1 MAHLL
6 FYDAKIVTK
15 NQLHNRALL
24 GKYLWSNPQKWGFA
38 VAELMSNFVTY
49 FINESR
55 MNHRKPISPAGE
67 HLSKEMKLV
76 ELINVDYNLLSI
88 LQRLNVRLPFGDISV
103 EEMCRREGFST
114 ELFMTI
120 CNIYIDE
127 EYRPSIDTLS
137 ADALPRLI
145 GYLRASHHYYLEDI
159 LPHAT
164 MHLESILSYCDSL
177 SGKTLRRFYDDYK
190 VQVRNHLEYE
200 EQHMFPRIETL
211 SDGNGLHAATEL
223 DMPHSEID
231 DLTGDITSLVIKYL
245 PEQAPT
251 SLRCE
256 LLFHI
261 FRLRDDLRRHAL
273 IESRLLTPLVERLS
287 KSKKQ

>member
-1 MAHLL
+1 
-6 FYDAKIVTK
+6 
-15 NQLHNRALL
+15 
-24 GKYLWSNPQKWGFA
+24 
-38 VAELMSNFVTY
+38 
-49 FINESR
+49 
-55 MNHRKPISPAGE
+55 MNHRQSPANTGE
-67 HLSKEMKLV
+67 RLSKEMKLV

-88 LQRLNVRLPFGDISV
+88 FQRLNVRLPFGDMSV

-114 ELFMTI
+114 ELFMAI
-120 CNIYIDE
+120 CNIYIDK
-127 EYRPSIDTLS
+127 EYRPSLDTLS

-145 GYLRASHHYYLEDI
+145 GYLRASHRYYLDEI

-164 MHLESILSYCDSL
+164 THLESILSYCDSL

-200 EQHMFPRIETL
+200 EQHLFPRIETL
-211 SDGNGLHAATEL
+211 SDGVHAASEL

-256 LLFHI
+256 LLMHI
-261 FRLRDDLRRHAL
+261 FRLRDDLRLHTL
-273 IESRLLTPLVERLS
+273 IESRLLSPLVERLA
-287 KSKKQ
+287 KNKAQ

>member
-1 MAHLL
+1 
-6 FYDAKIVTK
+6 
-15 NQLHNRALL
+15 
-24 GKYLWSNPQKWGFA
+24 
-38 VAELMSNFVTY
+38 
-49 FINESR
+49 
-55 MNHRKPISPAGE
+55 MNHRHASSPVGE
-67 HLSKEMKLV
+67 PLSKDMKLV

-88 LQRLNVRLPFGDISV
+88 FQRLNVRLPFGDISV

-120 CNIYIDE
+120 CNLYIDE

-137 ADALPRLI
+137 ADALSRLI
-145 GYLRASHHYYLEDI
+145 GYLKASHRYYLDEI

-164 MHLESILSYCDSL
+164 THLESILSYCDSL

-190 VQVRNHLEYE
+190 TQVRNHLEYE
-200 EQHMFPRIETL
+200 DREMFPRLEAL
-211 SDGNGLHAATEL
+211 GGSGLHTAIEL
-223 DMPHSEID
+223 DIPHSEID

-256 LLFHI
+256 FLMHI
-261 FRLRDDLRRHAL
+261 FHLRDDIRRHAL
-273 IESRLLTPLVERLS
+273 VESRLLIPLVKRLS
-287 KSKKQ
+287 ENEAL

>member
-1 MAHLL
+1 
-6 FYDAKIVTK
+6 
-15 NQLHNRALL
+15 
-24 GKYLWSNPQKWGFA
+24 
-38 VAELMSNFVTY
+38 
-49 FINESR
+49 
-55 MNHRKPISPAGE
+55 MNHRKPISHTCE
-67 HLSKEMKLV
+67 RLSREMKLV

-88 LQRLNVRLPFGDISV
+88 FHRLNIRLPFGDMSV
-103 EEMCRREGFST
+103 EDMCQREGFST

-127 EYRPSIDTLS
+127 EYRPSVDTLS

-145 GYLRASHHYYLEDI
+145 GYLRASHRYYLDDI
-159 LPHAT
+159 LPHAN
-164 MHLESILSYCDSL
+164 MHLESILSYCDPL
-177 SGKTLRRFYDDYK
+177 SGTTLRRFYDDYM
-190 VQVRNHLEYE
+190 VHVRKHLEYE
-200 EQHMFPRIETL
+200 EQHIFPRIETL
-211 SDGNGLHAATEL
+211 SDSNGVLAATEL

-287 KSKKQ
+287 KTNSL